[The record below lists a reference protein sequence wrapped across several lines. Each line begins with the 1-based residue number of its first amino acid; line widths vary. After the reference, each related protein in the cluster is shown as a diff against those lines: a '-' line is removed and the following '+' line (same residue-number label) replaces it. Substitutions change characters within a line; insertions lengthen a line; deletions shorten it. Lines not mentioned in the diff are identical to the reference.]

1 MEDVSLRKPGR
12 KTNKIEAVKPKTTN
26 AGKKEVIREVT
37 GNPGNPGNPGKAI
50 VEEYKVTML
59 DQLDAII
66 KSLLCFEIKGKL
78 SWALVLSVCL
88 TIAFA
93 ILLIVMTFFVDE
105 YSSAILYVGI
115 MAYISGVVSYFLIIL
130 RGRQLDMQKKKS

>member
-37 GNPGNPGNPGKAI
+37 GNPGNPGKAI

-88 TIAFA
+88 TIVFA
-93 ILLIVMTFFVDE
+93 ILLIVMPFFVDE